1 MKIVIDEKSGCC
13 NGVGRAIDRAESYL
27 SEHPYLYSLGAIVH
41 NDTEINRLAELGLR
55 TIGYADMEALSGE
68 TVLIRAHG
76 EPPATYLHAAAHNI
90 DIIDC
95 TCPVVL
101 ALQKKIARKYA
112 EFKSIGGT
120 ILIFGKQGHAEVNG
134 LVGQTEGNA
143 IVIGSPAD
151 LQHKFD
157 EGAIALDRPIALFS
171 QTTKDPE
178 EFVQTVGLLKELI
191 ENAAIGTS
199 IETLDDDAMKVGL
212 TGSEPQIYNTIC
224 KHVSSRHQSL
234 RELAANCDIIIFVCG
249 KESSNGK
256 VLFELCRSINPRSY
270 KIETAEELDPGIF
283 DGVSTVG
290 LCGATS
296 TTRWQIDKVA
306 EHLRTL

>member
-13 NGVGRAIDRAESYL
+13 NGVGRAIERAEGYL

-41 NDTEINRLAELGLR
+41 NDTEINRLAKLGLR
-55 TIGYADMEALSGE
+55 TIGYTDLDRLSGE

-76 EPPATYLHAAAHNI
+76 EPPATYKLAKENNI
-90 DIIDC
+90 EIIDC

-101 ALQKKIARKYA
+101 ALQKKIARKYD
-112 EFKSIGGT
+112 EFKSIEGK
-120 ILIFGKQGHAEVNG
+120 ILIFGKRGHAEVNG
-134 LVGQTEGNA
+134 LVGQTDGNA
-143 IVIGSPAD
+143 IVIDSPED
-151 LQHKFD
+151 LQRKFD
-157 EGAIALDRPIALFS
+157 ERIITAERPIALFS

-178 EFVQTVGLLKELI
+178 EFIQTAQLLEKLSNHIKPE
-191 ENAAIGTS
+191 
-199 IETLDDDAMKVGL
+199 
-212 TGSEPQIYNTIC
+212 IYNTIC

-234 RELAANCDIIIFVCG
+234 RELASNCDIIIFVCG

-256 VLFELCRSINPRSY
+256 VLFELCHSINPRSY
-270 KIETAEELDPGIF
+270 KIETAEELDSSIF
-283 DGVSTVG
+283 DGVSTIG

-306 EHLRTL
+306 DYLRNLA